1 MSSNYPAVTSAKSK
15 SRDAFLWATGIMF
28 VGPFVL
34 FFLPVIG
41 GVIGG
46 FIAGVVGGK
55 VAGKPGRA
63 VLAALVPA
71 IVYAFFVALF
81 SIFHPVGA
89 LFLGI
94 HTFVAAALGVISV
107 IVGAFIGGIL

>member
-1 MSSNYPAVTSAKSK
+1 MSSNYPTVTSAKSK
-15 SRDAFLWATGIMF
+15 ARESFLWATGIMF
-28 VGPFVL
+28 VGPFIL
-34 FFLPVIG
+34 FFLP
-41 GVIGG
+41 VIGG

-71 IVYAFFVALF
+71 IVSAFFVALF
-81 SIFHPVGA
+81 GIFHPIGA
-89 LFLGI
+89 LFLGA
-94 HTFVAAALGVISV
+94 HAFVAGALGLLSV